1 MPRNKAFNPTQAV
14 DQAMRVFWQQGYTAT
29 SIQELLEAMELHHGS
44 LYNAFGD
51 KHHVFLAALEHYRDL
66 RACPAIACLKD
77 ETRSPVATIEDIFQ
91 HIVEEST
98 DPAVPC
104 GCLMTN
110 TLVELVP
117 HDPIVAEFVLTVQA
131 EFEQALYEA
140 LIRAQQRGEISQSKD
155 PRAFARFL
163 VSARHGIRV
172 MARGTTDRATLQDI
186 ADVTLTIVRG
196 EKK

>member
-1 MPRNKAFNPTQAV
+1 MPRNKDFNTVEAV

-29 SIQELLEAMELHHGS
+29 SIQELLAAMHLHHGS

-51 KHHVFLAALEHYRDL
+51 KQHVFLAALERYREL
-66 RACPAIACLKD
+66 RACPAIANLND
-77 ETRSPVATIEDIFQ
+77 ETRSPIATIESIFQ

-98 DPAVPC
+98 DSNVPC

-117 HDPIVAEFVLTVQA
+117 HDAAVATFVGTVQA
-131 EFEQALYEA
+131 EFEQALYTA
-140 LIRAQQRGEISQSKD
+140 LIRAQQRGEIAPDKNPQ
-155 PRAFARFL
+155 ALARFL

-172 MARGTTDRATLQDI
+172 MARGTRDRAVLQDI
-186 ADVTLTIVRG
+186 VDVTLTTVRG
-196 EKK
+196 EMR